1 MIKAAIFI
9 LTQNTIERKV
19 YLKTSLYFLFKNFN
33 AKYKYPVIILH
44 EGDYTEDAMKDI
56 ITGIRGECRN
66 LVSFKKIDK
75 EDFVIPSHI
84 NTDKMNEI
92 IDLRVVPYWRNQ
104 KYRSMCNFW
113 LKNIYKYTGNYE
125 YVMRID
131 DDSIIEEPI
140 KYDLF
145 ELMRDKDYTYMSNI
159 IHLDCSLCNY
169 GMKEF
174 FIKYNEEA
182 TAAATAATAATPTI
196 KTTREKINELFME
209 HTLKSDS
216 GYFENFK
223 KLYKGINDAEYLGD
237 TVELSMPFMYYNN
250 FNIISVDT
258 WNKPEIQDIVKKI
271 DEQGYIYYCR
281 WGDAPLQTIILSL
294 YDSSRISKVNFK
306 YSKRLQR
313 EAFKDDNGALHSFM
327 PNDYENSSCV
337 AEAAEAAGA
346 AGAAKNSQK

>member
-1 MIKAAIFI
+1 MIKAGIFI

-33 AKYKYPVIILH
+33 AKYKYHVIILH
-44 EGDYTEDAMKDI
+44 EGDYTEEAKNEI
-56 ITGIRGECRN
+56 LTGIRSECRS
-66 LVSFKKIDK
+66 LLTFKEIDTG
-75 EDFVIPSHI
+75 DFSIPSHI
-84 NTDKMNEI
+84 DIDKMNRI
-92 IDLRVVPYWRNQ
+92 IDLRIVPYWRNQ

-113 LKNIYKYTGNYE
+113 LKNFYKYTTGYD

-145 ELMRDKDYTYMSNI
+145 ELMRDKDYIYMSNI

-174 FIKYNEEA
+174 FVNHYQENQ
-182 TAAATAATAATPTI
+182 
-196 KTTREKINELFME
+196 EKKDKIDELFVE
-209 HTLKSDS
+209 HSLSGDS
-216 GYFENFK
+216 GYFNNFK
-223 KLYKGINDAEYLGD
+223 KLYDAIHNEEYTGD
-237 TVELSMPFMYYNN
+237 TVKLNMPFMYYNN

-258 WNKPEIQDIVKKI
+258 WNTPEIQDVVNKI

-281 WGDAPLQTIILSL
+281 WGDAPLQTVILSL
-294 YDSSRISKVNFK
+294 YDSNRITKVNFK

-313 EAFKDDNGALHSFM
+313 ESFKDDEGGLHSFM
-327 PNDYENSSCV
+327 PSDYENNSCV
-337 AEAAEAAGA
+337 LQN
-346 AGAAKNSQK
+346 KKK

>member
-9 LTQNTIERKV
+9 LTQNTIERKI

-44 EGDYTEDAMKDI
+44 EGDYTEDAKNDI
-56 ITGIRGECRN
+56 IAGIRSECRS
-66 LVSFKKIDK
+66 LLSFKQIDE
-75 EDFVIPSHI
+75 EDFTIPSHI
-84 NTDKMNEI
+84 NVDKMNSI
-92 IDLRVVPYWRNQ
+92 IDLHIVPYWRNQ

-113 LKNIYKYTGNYE
+113 LKNFYKYTTDYE

-145 ELMRDKDYTYMSNI
+145 EIMRDKDYIYLSNI

-169 GMKEF
+169 GMKDF
-174 FIKYNEEA
+174 FIKHYEG
-182 TAAATAATAATPTI
+182 
-196 KTTREKINELFME
+196 KQEKINELFMD
-209 HTLKSDS
+209 HKLSSDS
-216 GYFENFK
+216 GYFNNFK
-223 KLYKGINDAEYLGD
+223 KLHNSINNEEYVGD

-294 YDSSRISKVNFK
+294 YDSSRITKVNFK

-313 EAFKDDNGALHSFM
+313 ESFKDDNGALHSFM
-327 PNDYENSSCV
+327 PNDYENNSCV
-337 AEAAEAAGA
+337 L
-346 AGAAKNSQK
+346 KSSQK

>member
-1 MIKAAIFI
+1 MTIKAAIFI
-9 LTQNTIERKV
+9 LTQNTTERKV

-56 ITGIRGECRN
+56 LTGIRGECRG
-66 LVSFKKIDK
+66 LVSFKEIDK

-92 IDLRVVPYWRNQ
+92 IDLRIVPYWRNQ

-113 LKNIYKYTGNYE
+113 LKNFYKYTTGYE

-182 TAAATAATAATPTI
+182 ATEEEAAAEATQTPTI
-196 KTTREKINELFME
+196 KTTRDKINELFME

-237 TVELSMPFMYYNN
+237 SVELSMPFMYYNN

-294 YDSSRISKVNFK
+294 YDSSRITKVNFK

-327 PNDYENSSCV
+327 PNDYENNSCV
-337 AEAAEAAGA
+337 AGA
-346 AGAAKNSQK
+346 SAAAKNSQK

>member
-1 MIKAAIFI
+1 MIKAAVFI

-44 EGDYTEDAMKDI
+44 EGDYTEDAKNDI
-56 ITGIRGECRN
+56 ITGIRGECRG
-66 LVSFKKIDK
+66 LVSFKEIDK
-75 EDFVIPSHI
+75 DDFVIPSHI
-84 NTDKMNEI
+84 NTDKMNSI
-92 IDLRVVPYWRNQ
+92 IDLRVVPYWRNH

-113 LKNIYKYTGNYE
+113 LKNFYKYTDGYE

-174 FIKYNEEA
+174 FIKYNEAVEA
-182 TAAATAATAATPTI
+182 VAPGTTPTI
-196 KTTREKINELFME
+196 KTSRDKINELFME

-223 KLYKGINDAEYLGD
+223 KLYKGINDTEYLGESVD
-237 TVELSMPFMYYNN
+237 LSMPFMYYNN

-271 DEQGYIYYCR
+271 DEHGYIYYCR

-313 EAFKDDNGALHSFM
+313 EAFKDDDGALHSFM
-327 PNDYENSSCV
+327 PNDYENNSCV
-337 AEAAEAAGA
+337 M
-346 AGAAKNSQK
+346 KNSQK

>member
-1 MIKAAIFI
+1 MTIKAAIFI
-9 LTQNTIERKV
+9 LTQNTTERKV

-56 ITGIRGECRN
+56 LTGIRGECRG
-66 LVSFKKIDK
+66 LVSFKEIDK

-92 IDLRVVPYWRNQ
+92 IDLRIVPYWRNQ

-113 LKNIYKYTGNYE
+113 LKNFYKYTTGYE

-174 FIKYNEEA
+174 FIKYNE
-182 TAAATAATAATPTI
+182 AAEAATPTI
-196 KTTREKINELFME
+196 KTTPDKIKELFME

-327 PNDYENSSCV
+327 PNDYENNSCIANSSQNERSKCV
-337 AEAAEAAGA
+337 AGA
-346 AGAAKNSQK
+346 AAKNSQK

>member
-1 MIKAAIFI
+1 MSTSTSTSTSTSKSAIFI

-44 EGDYTEDAMKDI
+44 EGDYTEEAKNEI

-66 LVSFKKIDK
+66 CLTFKQID
-75 EDFVIPSHI
+75 EDDFRIPSHI
-84 NTDKMNEI
+84 SVEKMDSI
-92 IDLRVVPYWRNQ
+92 IDLRIVPYWRNQ
-104 KYRSMCNFW
+104 KYRSMCYFW
-113 LKNIYKYTGNYE
+113 LKNFYKYTEGYD

-145 ELMRDKDYTYMSNI
+145 ELMRDKDYIYMSNI

-174 FIKYNEEA
+174 FLKHYQDD
-182 TAAATAATAATPTI
+182 
-196 KTTREKINELFME
+196 KVKKEKINELFME
-209 HTLKSDS
+209 HKLSKDS
-216 GYFENFK
+216 AYFPNFK
-223 KLYKGINDAEYLGD
+223 KLYKSLNNKEYVGD
-237 TVELSMPFMYYNN
+237 SVELSMPFMYYNN
-250 FNIISVDT
+250 FNVISVDT
-258 WNKPEIQDIVKKI
+258 WNQPEIRDIVDKI

-281 WGDAPLQTIILSL
+281 WGDAPLQTVILSL
-294 YDSSRISKVNFK
+294 YDSNRITKVNFK

-313 EAFKDDNGALHSFM
+313 ESFKDDNGILHSFM
-327 PNDYENSSCV
+327 PGDYDNNSCV
-337 AEAAEAAGA
+337 M
-346 AGAAKNSQK
+346 KNSQK